1 MKLWG
6 RKVKR
11 TEIKKIEQII
21 RSISNPYPEDVIP
34 PLDSAILEKIDELLQ
49 REMNMFLID
58 LAGEIGRRVIE
69 AFREQ
74 VIREIKVYL
83 GEED

>member
-1 MKLWG
+1 MK
-6 RKVKR
+6 
-11 TEIKKIEQII
+11 EIEQII
-21 RSISNPYPEDVIP
+21 RSIPNPYSEDVISP
-34 PLDSAILEKIDELLQ
+34 VDSAILEKIDKLLQ

-83 GEED
+83 DEED

>member
-1 MKLWG
+1 MD
-6 RKVKR
+6 
-11 TEIKKIEQII
+11 IKTIEQII
-21 RSISNPYPEDVIP
+21 RSIPNPYPEDVIP
-34 PLDSAILEKIDELLQ
+34 PVDSAILEKIDKLLQ

-83 GEED
+83 DED